1 MIDEWGSEGAFAIKR
16 PKKSFSH
23 ETFQIGESLGYT
35 LKGGRLFRN
44 LNQRGEITHHRGSST
59 VQLTYCLFCLHSA
72 ALLV

>member
-35 LKGGRLFRN
+35 LKGGGAVVSKFKSKGRD
-44 LNQRGEITHHRGSST
+44 
-59 VQLTYCLFCLHSA
+59 HSP
-72 ALLV
+72 